1 MIEWLILFLLIAIV
15 LLVSMVFEWEV
26 NTFIWQVIFIGIGW
40 SMWHWRDTPEEAA
53 AKEQQAIEQRQSQE
67 RPVKVSEV
75 DGCSVYKFYQ
85 FADSRYHWFTNCK
98 NTVTTDTTH
107 KTGKHS
113 TVTESI
119 VTTKE

>member
-1 MIEWLILFLLIAIV
+1 MIEWLILILLIAIA
-15 LLVSMVFEWEV
+15 LLASMTLEWEV
-26 NTFIWQVIFIGIGW
+26 NTFMWLVIFIGIGW
-40 SMWHWRDTPEEAA
+40 SMWHWRDTPAEAA

-67 RPVKVSEV
+67 RPVKVSEI

-98 NTVTTDTTH
+98 NSVTTDSNYKSG
-107 KTGKHS
+107 KTNKS
-113 TVTESI
+113 ESI